1 MRTAKAVEPWTGLL
15 VRLHV
20 FPGGN
25 GGPTYLLWGTDAADD
40 FDHYAIYRDGR
51 LLATVTNEVDEGVLY
66 RNARYED
73 KTAGQEPHAYEV
85 RSESRRECPRSP

>member
-1 MRTAKAVEPWTGLL
+1 MRLTGDLPPMRTAKAVEPWTGLL

-51 LLATVTNEVDEGVLY
+51 LLATVTNEVG
-66 RNARYED
+66 
-73 KTAGQEPHAYEV
+73 TV
-85 RSESRRECPRSP
+85 RTPCGR